1 MAAWLVRRLV
11 ASIAIVFA
19 VVTITFFVVHLAHG
33 TPCGFD
39 DRPLPPEVCREVCR
53 RFGCDKPLV
62 VQYGKYL
69 ARLAHGDLSE
79 SIGLHRPVADALA
92 DAIPNTF
99 ILALAA
105 LLIDFALGLAL
116 GIYQAVRAGRFG
128 DVAVGNVA
136 LLINS
141 MPVFW
146 LGLVLLLVFAQWLH
160 WFPPGGI
167 TDPVL
172 CPRIDSPYCVL
183 DFLWHLTLP
192 ALTLGLVGAAS
203 TARYQRAAMLEVVR
217 QYYVRTARA
226 KGLRERR
233 VLLVHAL
240 RNALLPIVTLFGLAF
255 PFLFTGAVLIET
267 VFAWPGMGRLAVN
280 AILQRDYPVVTGA
293 ALLTSAMVVL
303 GNLIADALYA
313 VADPR
318 IRVRTEGGGEG
329 RGGDD

>member
-1 MAAWLVRRLV
+1 VAAWLVRRLV

-33 TPCGFD
+33 TPCGSQ
-39 DRPLPPEVCREVCR
+39 DRPLPPEVCQQLCR
-53 RFGCDKPLV
+53 RFGCDKPLL
-62 VQYGKYL
+62 VQYGMYL
-69 ARLAHGDLSE
+69 ARLGHGDLGE
-79 SIGLHRPVADALA
+79 SIGLHRPIADALA
-92 DAIPNTF
+92 EAIPNTF

-105 LLIDFALGLAL
+105 LLIDFALGFAL

-160 WFPPGGI
+160 WFPAGGI

-172 CPRIDSPYCVL
+172 CPRIESPYCVL

-217 QYYVRTARA
+217 QDYVRTARA

-240 RNALLPIVTLFGLAF
+240 RNALLPIITLFGLAF

-267 VFAWPGMGRLAVN
+267 VFAWPGMGRLAVK

-303 GNLIADALYA
+303 GNLIADTLYA

-318 IRVRTEGGGEG
+318 IRVRAGEGGG
-329 RGGDD
+329 GGSD

>member
-1 MAAWLVRRLV
+1 M
-11 ASIAIVFA
+11 
-19 VVTITFFVVHLAHG
+19 FFVVRLAHG
-33 TPCGFD
+33 TPCGPAGE
-39 DRPLPPEVCREVCR
+39 RPLPPDVCERQRV
-53 RFGCDKPLV
+53 RFGYDQPLL

-69 ARLAHGDLSE
+69 VALRHGELGE
-79 SIGLHRPVADALA
+79 SFGLHRPVADALA

-99 ILALAA
+99 TLALAA
-105 LLIDFALGLAL
+105 LLVD
-116 GIYQAVRAGRFG
+116 
-128 DVAVGNVA
+128 
-136 LLINS
+136 S

-146 LGLVLLLVFAQWLH
+146 LGLVLLLVFAQWLR
-160 WFPPGGI
+160 WFPAGGI
-167 TDPVL
+167 HNPIL
-172 CPRIDSPYCVL
+172 CPRLLSPYCLL
-183 DFLWHLTLP
+183 DFLWHLVLP
-192 ALTLGLVGAAS
+192 ALTLGLVGAAG
-203 TARYQRAAMLEVVR
+203 TARYQRAAMLEVIR
-217 QYYVRTARA
+217 QEYVRTARA

-240 RNALLPIVTLFGLAF
+240 RNALLPIITLFGLAF

>member
-19 VVTITFFVVHLAHG
+19 VVTITFFAVRLVHG
-33 TPCGFD
+33 SPCGASGE
-39 DRPLPPEVCREVCR
+39 RPLPPDVCKQQSIQ
-53 RFGCDKPLV
+53 FGYDKPLY
-62 VQYGKYL
+62 VQYVKYL
-69 ARLAHGDLSE
+69 VNLLHGNMETSF
-79 SIGLHRPVADALA
+79 GLHRPVADALA

-99 ILALAA
+99 TLTLAA
-105 LLIDFALGLAL
+105 LLVDFALGLAL

-128 DVAVGNVA
+128 DVAVGNIA
-136 LLINS
+136 LLVNS

-160 WFPPGGI
+160 WFPAGGI
-167 TDPVL
+167 HDPIL
-172 CPRIDSPYCVL
+172 CPRLNSPYCAL

-192 ALTLGLVGAAS
+192 ALTLGLVGAAA
-203 TARYQRAAMLEVVR
+203 TARYQRAAMLDVIS
-217 QYYVRTARA
+217 QDYVRTARA

-240 RNALLPIVTLFGLAF
+240 RNALLPIITLFGLAF

-280 AILQRDYPVVTGA
+280 AIFQRDYPVVTGA
-293 ALLTSAMVVL
+293 ALVTSTVVVL
-303 GNLIADALYA
+303 GNLIADVLYA

-318 IRVRTEGGGEG
+318 IRVPGEG
-329 RGGDD
+329 T